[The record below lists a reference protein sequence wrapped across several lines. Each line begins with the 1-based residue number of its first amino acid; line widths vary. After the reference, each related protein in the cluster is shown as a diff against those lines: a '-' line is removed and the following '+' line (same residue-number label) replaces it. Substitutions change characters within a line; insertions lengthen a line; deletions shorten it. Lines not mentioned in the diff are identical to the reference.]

1 MPKETTT
8 PTLPPGATNAPP
20 PPEPPRSPKRGLEE
34 FIGETTKPN
43 PEPPPTSPPPPE
55 PPKTPQDAQEPTK
68 AADTPPKP
76 TESPTANPDA
86 KADASDIDSLLDV
99 VSPQKQAQVQTKAE
113 HVPLTDPKELRS
125 VYAELKKEHS
135 NLKAEVE
142 RIKSGKELS
151 DMREAFE
158 QLKADRDALAEK
170 LAYAAYTESPEYEN
184 RFNKPTQ
191 EAFAHAIEVAGR
203 IKNQLA
209 DRPGNSSD
217 IQALYNLYQVDIAAA
232 TERAEEMFGKAGDR
246 LLSKIEAFDQAEKAR
261 ILAVEDWRKNAGT
274 RKAQSEMEQQKAR
287 ASLLETWKQSIEGER
302 ARRPELYDF
311 SADPKLSDLHKRS
324 EAFAEAAF
332 LPPPDSDPQQVIQ
345 HQAKVR
351 MLAGAA
357 IPLMAKLRA
366 AQEEIAQLKSTVSE
380 YDGSKPKVKPTG
392 EGSVKEKKYGLS
404 ALDSYF
410 PNS

>member
-1 MPKETTT
+1 M
-8 PTLPPGATNAPP
+8 
-20 PPEPPRSPKRGLEE
+20 
-34 FIGETTKPN
+34 GETPKPN
-43 PEPPPTSPPPPE
+43 PEPPPTSTPPPE
-55 PPKTPQDAQEPTK
+55 PPKTLHEAPEPPK

-274 RKAQSEMEQQKAR
+274 RKAQEEIENQRVASSRMEM
-287 ASLLETWKQSIEGER
+287 WKQSYENEKS
-302 ARRPELYDF
+302 RRPELFDF
-311 SADPKLSDLHKRS
+311 SNDVKLSEIHKKS
-324 EAFAEAAF
+324 DAYAEAAF
-332 LPPPDSDPQQVIQ
+332 FYDPKSIDESAIK
-345 HQAKVR
+345 HMSSVR

>member
-1 MPKETTT
+1 M
-8 PTLPPGATNAPP
+8 
-20 PPEPPRSPKRGLEE
+20 
-34 FIGETTKPN
+34 GETPKPN
-43 PEPPPTSPPPPE
+43 PEPPPTAPQPPE
-55 PPKTPQDAQEPTK
+55 PPKTLQEAPEPPK

-86 KADASDIDSLLDV
+86 KAEASDIDSLLDDV
-99 VSPQKQAQVQTKAE
+99 APKKPAQAEPVQAAA
-113 HVPLTDPKELRS
+113 PKELRS
-125 VYAELKKEHS
+125 AYEA
-135 NLKAEVE
+135 LKAEHAKLKAE
-142 RIKSGKELS
+142 IEKASSEKGTSELQKAY
-151 DMREAFE
+151 EE
-158 QLKADRDALAEK
+158 LKADRDTLAEK
-170 LAYAAYTESPEYEN
+170 LAYAAYTESPEYES

-332 LPPPDSDPQQVIQ
+332 IPPPDSDPQQVIQ

-366 AQEEIAQLKSTVSE
+366 AQDEIAQLKATVSE